1 MSSDPDAL
9 DLGALKAWIGRR
21 ETATDIVTPRLDAS
35 LRAVFDRPP
44 GEPAAGDPATPT
56 IHWCLTPA
64 IARMSELGE
73 DGHPR
78 RGGFLPPVPLPRR
91 MWAGGEL
98 TMTDPLRV
106 GDTVT
111 RQSRIEAVEAK
122 TGRSGPLCFVTVRH
136 LYSTGRGPAIEERQD
151 IVYRGESPNGAG
163 APAAPASVPP
173 GAERQRGFP
182 CDPVLLFRYSAL
194 TFNGH
199 RIHYDLDYAMRQ
211 ESYPGLVVHGPL
223 QAAALIGFAAD
234 IHGAVPRTFSFRGV
248 SPLIAGVS
256 VTLNAASDADGLRL
270 WASDVERRVTMQA
283 AARWS

>member
-1 MSSDPDAL
+1 MSSDPDSL
-9 DLGALKAWIGRR
+9 DLDALRAWIGRQ
-21 ETATDIVTPRLDAS
+21 EAATDIVTPRLEAS
-35 LRAVFDRPP
+35 LRAVFDRQP
-44 GEPAAGDPATPT
+44 GEPAVGDPATPT

-64 IARMSELGE
+64 IVRMSELGE

-98 TMTDPLRV
+98 TMTAPLHV

-136 LYSTGRGPAIEERQD
+136 LYSTERGPAIAERQD
-151 IVYRGESPNGAG
+151 IVYRGESPNGAN
-163 APAAPASVPP
+163 APAAPASAPP
-173 GAERQRGFP
+173 RAERQRSFR

-199 RIHYDLDYAMRQ
+199 RIHYDRDYAVRQ
-211 ESYPGLVVHGPL
+211 EGYPGLVVHGPL
-223 QAAALIGFAAD
+223 QAAALIGFAAE
-234 IHGAVPRTFSFRGV
+234 IRGAVPRTFSFRGV
-248 SPLIAGVS
+248 SPLVANVS
-256 VTLNAASDADGLRL
+256 FMLNAVSDADGLRL
-270 WASDVERRVTMQA
+270 WASDEDGRVTMHA
-283 AARWS
+283 AARWV